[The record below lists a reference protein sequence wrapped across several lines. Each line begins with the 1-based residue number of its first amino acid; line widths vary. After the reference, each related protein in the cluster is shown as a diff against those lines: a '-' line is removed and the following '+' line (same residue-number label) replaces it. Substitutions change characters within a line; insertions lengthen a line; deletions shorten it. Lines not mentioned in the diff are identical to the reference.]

1 MNTCSDPQFDLEM
14 NYVVERIENR
24 RVRKGQL
31 EYFVK
36 WQDFPNSDW
45 TWKKPELLNWQEL
58 IKDKETN
65 LNAAKTL
72 HVKYLETVATVGD
85 IAT

>member
-45 TWKKPELLNWQEL
+45 TWKKPELLN
-58 IKDKETN
+58 
-65 LNAAKTL
+65 
-72 HVKYLETVATVGD
+72 
-85 IAT
+85 